1 MTLGSE
7 VDKGGFEARLDAGY
21 FAFVNIRLFLLATT
35 GFNVQVVELLAVYK
49 GNTQLFCLSCVDQHS
64 FHAVRIT
71 LLGNVPDWQRR
82 ACLLCCFSS
91 EG

>member
-1 MTLGSE
+1 MTLSAEIDEGCL
-7 VDKGGFEARLDAGY
+7 KAWLDTGD
-21 FAFVNIRLFLLATT
+21 FAFVDIRLLLLATT
-35 GFNVQVVELLAVYK
+35 GLNIQVVQLLAVYK
-49 GNTQLFCLSCVDQHS
+49 GYTQLFCLSCVDQHS

-82 ACLLCCFSS
+82 ACLLCLFSS